1 MTDLVSSCD
10 VLIVGA
16 RVAGAATALQL
27 ARRGLRV
34 LVVDRESP
42 GRDTLSTHALMR
54 GGVQQLHRWGVLPAV
69 VAAGTPAVRTTW
81 FHYGE
86 ETVEVAIKPRD
97 GVDAL
102 YAPRRTVLD
111 PILVAAARA
120 AGAHVQHG
128 VRLRELVRDAGGRVG
143 GAIVEDAGGRP
154 RAIRAGLV
162 VGADGLRSTVARLA
176 GAKPFVTGAHAAAV
190 LYGHWPGVDVG
201 GYRWYWRPGVSA
213 GAIPTNDGDTCVFVS
228 ATPERLHAVASE
240 GGRAGYHRLL
250 AEAAPELARAVARA
264 PGRGPIRGF
273 KGAPGHLRPSA
284 GDGWALVGDAA
295 FFRDPLTAH
304 GMTDALRD
312 AELLAHAVA
321 FGTPRALAEHAAES
335 AAIALPILRLSDEI
349 ASFGWD
355 LPRVRELH
363 RLLAEEMRRAA
374 GVVPHPH
381 TILRAAQLRRFWL
394 E

>member
-1 MTDLVSSCD
+1 MTDPVPSCD

-16 RVAGAATALQL
+16 RVAGAATAMLL

-34 LVVDRESP
+34 LVVDREGP

-54 GGVQQLHRWGVLPAV
+54 GGVRQLHRWGVLPAV

-81 FHYGE
+81 FHYGD
-86 ETVEVAIKPRD
+86 ETVEVPIKPRD
-97 GVDAL
+97 GIDAL

-120 AGAHVQHG
+120 AGAGVQHG
-128 VRLRELVRDAGGRVG
+128 VRLRELVRDARGRVR
-143 GAIVEDAGGRP
+143 GAIVADGGGQA

-162 VGADGLRSTVARLA
+162 VGADGLHSTVARLV
-176 GAKPFVTGAHAAAV
+176 GAEPAVTGAHAAAF

-201 GYRWYWRPGVSA
+201 GYRWFWRPGVSA
-213 GAIPTNDGDTCVFVS
+213 GAIPTNDGETCIFVS
-228 ATPERLHAVASE
+228 ATPDRLRAISSE
-240 GGRAGYHRLL
+240 GARAGYHRLL
-250 AEAAPELARAVARA
+250 AEAAPELAGAVARS
-264 PGRGPIRGF
+264 PGRATIRGF
-273 KGAPGHLRPSA
+273 HGARGHLRPSA

-295 FFRDPLTAH
+295 FFRDPLTSH

-321 FGTPRALAEHAAES
+321 VGSPGALAEYAAAS
-335 AAIALPILRLSDEI
+335 AATALPILRLSDDI
-349 ASFGWD
+349 ASFAWD

-363 RLLAEEMRRAA
+363 RVLAEEMKKAA
-374 GVVPHPH
+374 DVVVAS
-381 TILRAAQLRRFWL
+381 LAAPSALD
-394 E
+394 EST